1 MTSQLDALARRTGAE
16 QRRRLV
22 RVGRLSIDRDART
35 THVEDQPLR
44 LTPLKFDLL
53 QALAGQPHR
62 IFGRDELTR
71 DRGVLELAAQPVHGG
86 VDGFGRRGRRLGVIA
101 RRGCGA

>member
-1 MTSQLDALARRTGAE
+1 MARQLDALARRTGAE

-22 RVGRLSIDRDART
+22 RIGRLSIDRDART
-35 THVEDQPLR
+35 AHVDPLQ
-44 LTPLKFDLL
+44 LTRLKFDLL

-71 DRGVLELAAQPVHGG
+71 DVWGHDSTSRRPAAQT
-86 VDGFGRRGRRLGVIA
+86 VDSTMHRLHRKLEHA
-101 RRGCGA
+101 GA